1 MPSPKA
7 KQGRPKLI
15 TVLGRYPPLRGT
27 GGMDD
32 VSEERNV
39 AALRKEMER
48 ENPRKDTV
56 LPLLKET
63 FASKRQY
70 IIGDSDDLSVTTI
83 LQTHKPLSLPFTVS
97 STFPSLCD

>member
-7 KQGRPKLI
+7 KRGRPKLVI
-15 TVLGRYPPLRGT
+15 VLGRYPPLRGT

-48 ENPRKDTV
+48 ENSRRDII

-63 FASKRQY
+63 FASRRQY
-70 IIGDSDDLSVTTI
+70 IMGDSDDLSVTTI
-83 LQTHKPLSLPFTVS
+83 LQTHKPLSLPFT
-97 STFPSLCD
+97 TFPSLCD